1 MSDLIIRPAAETDLF
16 ELSRLWYEKAVLQE
30 ADQRFKLLPDGR
42 AQWTAAVR
50 RRLHDPEVATLVA
63 ESDGFIYGYIIGA
76 CQDGPPGFSPVKLC
90 VITDMTLDLHRYH
103 GGVGRALV
111 EAVRAWG
118 AAQGAG
124 LLVAQSLHRSAVEQ
138 AFWRSLGA
146 TEWIDVMCL
155 K

>member
-1 MSDLIIRPAAETDLF
+1 MSDLIIRPAAEIDLL
-16 ELSRLWYEKAVLQE
+16 ELGRLWYEKAVLQG

-50 RRLHDPEVATLVA
+50 RRLHDLEAAMLVA
-63 ESDGFIYGYIIGA
+63 ERDGLIYGYIIGV
-76 CQDGPPGFSPVKLC
+76 CQDGPPGFSPEKLC
-90 VITDMTLDLHRYH
+90 VITDMALDLHRYQ
-103 GGVGRALV
+103 GGAGRALV

-118 AAQGAG
+118 LARGAG
-124 LLVAQSLHRSAVEQ
+124 LLVVRSLHRSAVEQ

-146 TEWIDVMCL
+146 TEWIDEMCL